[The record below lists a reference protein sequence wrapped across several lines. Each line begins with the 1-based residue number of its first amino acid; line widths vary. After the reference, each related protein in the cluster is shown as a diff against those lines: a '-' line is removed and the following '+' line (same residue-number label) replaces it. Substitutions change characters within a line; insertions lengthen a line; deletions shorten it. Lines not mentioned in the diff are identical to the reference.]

1 VLDAAGKILR
11 PGGGEVM
18 PGATLESEFNTEGMS
33 ASDESLSEGGVA
45 APLRSSGPRDRG
57 FGEEIIA

>member
-1 VLDAAGKILR
+1 
-11 PGGGEVM
+11 M